1 MASEYSIKINRR
13 DGALEITAPD
23 GPWVDAKLQELTSVY
38 TDPLPADPPENG
50 TPDSGP
56 STKRAK
62 RARAAASPPAPS
74 DDATPPTPTKVR
86 RRNGRPSKNPEL
98 EPKLTR
104 DVLTKLQTCIEER
117 QVAWDKKQTHQAAI
131 IATFLHD
138 TIAWPGVDADDLYTV
153 YRALGLDGPTNFR
166 SLLQNAT
173 TRDKFFQGVT
183 NGKFVLSLP
192 GENFGR
198 RKGSA

>member
-13 DGALEITAPD
+13 DGALEITGPD
-23 GPWVDAKLQELTSVY
+23 GAWVDAKLQELTSVY
-38 TDPLPADPPENG
+38 TDPLPADPPDNG
-50 TPDSGP
+50 APASGP
-56 STKRAK
+56 SKKRAK
-62 RARAAASPPAPS
+62 RARNPASTSAPS
-74 DDATPPTPTKVR
+74 DGTTPSIPTKAR
-86 RRNGRPSKNPEL
+86 RRDGRPSKNLEL

-104 DVLTKLQTCIEER
+104 DVLTELQTYIQER

-153 YRALGLDGPTNFR
+153 YRALGLDGPTSFR
-166 SLLQNAT
+166 SMLQNAT
-173 TRDKFFQGVT
+173 TREKFFQGAT
-183 NGKFVLSLP
+183 NGKYVLSLP